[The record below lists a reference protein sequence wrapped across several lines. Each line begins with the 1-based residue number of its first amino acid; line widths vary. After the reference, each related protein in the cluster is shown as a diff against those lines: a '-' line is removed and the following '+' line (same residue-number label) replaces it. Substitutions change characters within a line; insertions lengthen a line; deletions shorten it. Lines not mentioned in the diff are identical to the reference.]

1 MRNSLPPLD
10 SCGLLL
16 RYRLKQ
22 PLKSWVSVGCRVS
35 NLMFYGA
42 LPIKIFGICSSLVTV
57 QVSATCFGCTKAIV
71 RHHLAQMLAELAAFW
86 AWLSWKG
93 HACTATVSCWK
104 QFLRGIPRLQ
114 GCYSDWT
121 MWCLHKYCFRETITV
136 GICRYVNNCW
146 ISDW

>member
-42 LPIKIFGICSSLVTV
+42 VSIKIFGICSSLVTV
-57 QVSATCFGCTKAIV
+57 LVSEACFGCTVATE
-71 RHHLAQMLAELAAFW
+71 RHCLSQMLAASQLHFEHGSQGEAM
-86 AWLSWKG
+86 
-93 HACTATVSCWK
+93 
-104 QFLRGIPRLQ
+104 QERQLRVVEN
-114 GCYSDWT
+114 S
-121 MWCLHKYCFRETITV
+121 F
-136 GICRYVNNCW
+136 
-146 ISDW
+146 